1 MIISRDE
8 PEIKAVQFED
18 KRFNLYDFY
27 NEEDNVVFYEKD
39 ECTFAFDFDE
49 MYIMFDDG
57 EEVFILNILYALKE
71 VKELYNKFFEE
82 RSKWK
87 KR

>member
-39 ECTFAFDFDE
+39 EYTFAFDFDE

>member
-18 KRFNLYDFY
+18 ERFNLYDFY

>member
-8 PEIKAVQFED
+8 PEIKSVQFEGE
-18 KRFNLYDFY
+18 RFNLYDFY

-87 KR
+87 KS